1 MKLLRTHRDESPD
14 PSKFKLKAVTLTA
27 DTLDE
32 ERVLAR
38 FYTDLRNAGL
48 ATLHLPSVKKR
59 TLKSS

>member
-14 PSKFKLKAVTLTA
+14 PAQFKLKAITLTA

-38 FYTDLRNAGL
+38 FYTDLRNSGR
-48 ATLHLPSVKKR
+48 ATLDLPSVKKR
-59 TLKSS
+59 ILKK